1 MKKSMWRI
9 QAGAVLNGIILLTL
23 AELAGSVCDGIG
35 SMNDKVDL
43 ARCLMTGNFKDYF
56 EPDMWDFAQWM
67 LLLLEVF
74 GYILYFGGLK
84 RFALL
89 LQGNDAVQVMRV
101 RTGAILMLI
110 GSVIGHVP
118 VLGWLPKLILVIVGF
133 VKMLGGYKG
142 LKYSSTFPG
151 TQGAS
156 TLHSALIVQLF
167 GVILGLLP
175 LVGGIL
181 ESIADI
187 IVFFMIVS
195 GWSTI
200 KNVVPTASVKALPE
214 VSLLPYRK
222 VPGGLLLAWGLG
234 GEFVLGLMA
243 SLIVGLRIYSHFFS
257 VVVPEIVVDIQDYC
271 CYVALAA
278 FVVYNVGIG
287 RVSFYRPDRKI
298 KGTALVI
305 TGLSIIAV
313 IGPLQEFADAIFYDN
328 VIRGLIE
335 SDFSKA
341 VLLHN
346 IFFACWKFLGCIAWI
361 VCAIGFIRIGRTGH
375 YGYLGKYGV
384 NFLQMATWIH
394 AGGYVV
400 GIVQNVWGGGTQY
413 SVMCVSTLS
422 LLLSVVCFIL
432 QWNGWRHLLSSWY
445 GESDPELPAMSVV
458 VPGAAGM
465 QEARETTPRISDEER
480 QEYLRVLE
488 VKSDEELKTLIRE
501 ENMYDAAFIAVAR
514 EELQARVLGKKRQSS
529 QNKI

>member
-23 AELAGSVCDGIG
+23 AALAGSVCDGIA
-35 SMNDKVDL
+35 SVNDKVDL
-43 ARCLMTGNFKDYF
+43 ARSFMTGNFKDYF
-56 EPDMWDFAQWM
+56 EPDMWDYAQWM

-74 GYILYFGGLK
+74 GYFLYFGGLK
-84 RFALL
+84 RFASL
-89 LQGNDAVQVMRV
+89 LQSNDASQVMRV
-101 RTGAILMLI
+101 RTGAILTLI

-118 VLGWLPKLILVIVGF
+118 VLGWLPKLVLVIIGF
-133 VKMLGGYKG
+133 VKMLGGYKS

-156 TLHSALIVQLF
+156 TLHSALIVQLV

-187 IVFFMIVS
+187 IVFFMVVS

-200 KNVVPTASVKALPE
+200 KNVVPTASVKSLPE

-234 GEFVLGLMA
+234 GYFALSLVG
-243 SLIVGLRIYSHFFS
+243 SLIAYLSFYFKLFID
-257 VVVPEIVVDIQDYC
+257 PNDIETYHYYESLASDIRY
-271 CYVALAA
+271 YGHYGYYIALAA
-278 FVVYNVGIG
+278 FVVYIVGIG
-287 RVSFYRPDRKI
+287 RASFYRSDRKI
-298 KGTALVI
+298 KGIALVI

-313 IGPLQEFADAIFYDN
+313 MGPLQEFADAVFYDN
-328 VIRGLIE
+328 VIRGLLE
-335 SDFSKA
+335 SDDFSKA
-341 VLLHN
+341 VLLCN
-346 IFFACWKFLGCIAWI
+346 ILYACCNFLRCIAWS

-384 NFLQMATWIH
+384 NFLQVAAWIH
-394 AGGYVV
+394 VGGCVAW
-400 GIVQNVWGGGTQY
+400 IARNVWGGGTQY
-413 SVMCVSTLS
+413 SVMCVSTLN

-445 GESDPELPAMSVV
+445 GERDPELPAMSVV
-458 VPGAAGM
+458 VPGASGM
-465 QEARETTPRISDEER
+465 QEVFICGQACSRKKGGEE
-480 QEYLRVLE
+480 
-488 VKSDEELKTLIRE
+488 EELE
-501 ENMYDAAFIAVAR
+501 
-514 EELQARVLGKKRQSS
+514 S
-529 QNKI
+529 